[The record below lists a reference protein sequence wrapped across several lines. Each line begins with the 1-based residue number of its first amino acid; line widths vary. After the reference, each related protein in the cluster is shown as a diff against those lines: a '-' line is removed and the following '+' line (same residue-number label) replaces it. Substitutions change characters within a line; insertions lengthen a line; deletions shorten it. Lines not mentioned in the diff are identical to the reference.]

1 MIHKEDKEKVKAKG
15 TISLEA
21 VLSFPLILMVI
32 FIFISAIHMEQD
44 AIILSRPGPDGA
56 RVALLMPLTDLAEQ
70 YIDPKEWIEKVI
82 PDKALADIAC
92 EGLSDVAATVL
103 GSPYNPARLDTWAR
117 ATALSQQRMPPQ
129 GKENGR

>member
-1 MIHKEDKEKVKAKG
+1 MTHKEDKEKVKAKG

-44 AIILSRPGPDGA
+44 AIILSHALDQTA
-56 RVALLMPLTDLAEQ
+56 HEVALLMPLTDLAEQ

-82 PDKALADIAC
+82 PDKTLADIAY

-103 GSPYNPARLDTWAR
+103 GSPFLLARLEIGR
-117 ATALSQQRMPPQ
+117 ASCR
-129 GKENGR
+129 ERV